1 MRAPLV
7 PPEILLLGPGPSN
20 PHPEVSAAMAAPLV
34 SHLDPYFLNVM
45 EDTMTDLRALFRTGN
60 HHTVPVSATG
70 TGGLETIMFNLVEP
84 GDEVVVGL
92 EEDAM
97 LKGSLMV
104 YLLPLLA
111 MIGAA
116 LVADSLISVDIAR
129 RDLWVLVAAVAG
141 FALMLAIS
149 RSLLSSRGSR
159 KALTPVV
166 LRKNIA

>member
-1 MRAPLV
+1 MIEERARV
-7 PPEILLLGPGPSN
+7 IAIEDDQLLLEAQIRSTCHACAVKQGCGTS
-20 PHPEVSAAMAAPLV
+20 VLSKWLGRKFTRFQAP
-34 SHLDPYFLNVM
+34 N
-45 EDTMTDLRALFRTGN
+45 
-60 HHTVPVSATG
+60 TVNAQV
-70 TGGLETIMFNLVEP
+70 

-92 EEDAM
+92 AESAM

-116 LVADSLISVDIAR
+116 VVADSLISLDSSG